1 MNYKQIYQIE
11 KENKNR
17 ILKTNPNV
25 PERSG
30 IYFLLREDDGIK
42 HAYIGQSVNILK
54 RLAEHLRGYQYID
67 LSLKKY
73 GLYSESNPSG
83 YKVNFLEFPREEL
96 DEMEQKYI
104 KLYANA
110 GYQLKNK
117 TSGSQG
123 EGKKSLDNGTERKGY
138 LQGVAKGYLNARKDV
153 AHLFKLH
160 LDYKTK
166 KDPPTVNQK
175 KAAEK
180 FNDFL
185 DWENKN

>member
-11 KENKNR
+11 KENKKR
-17 ILKTNPNV
+17 ILAVNPNV

-30 IYFLLREDDGIK
+30 IYFLLREEGGFK
-42 HAYIGQSVNILK
+42 YAYIGQAKSLLK
-54 RLAEHLRGYQYID
+54 RLAEHLRGYQHID
-67 LSLKKY
+67 LSMKKH
-73 GLYSESNPSG
+73 GLWSEKNPMG
-83 YKVNFLEFPREEL
+83 YKVHFLEFPQDKL

-104 KLYANA
+104 KQYANA

-123 EGKKSLDNGTERKGY
+123 EGKKTLDNGTPRKGY
-138 LQGVAKGYLNARKDV
+138 LQGVAQGYLNARRDV

-166 KDPPTVNQK
+166 KDPPSVNQK